1 MSMASKKNIWEIYL
15 DWKNSLPIT
24 KKDYFFHTI
33 LILDCCLILFK
44 DSYEGLIPYYS
55 FSLAIFGFDF
65 LVVTIWGISFL
76 RRLKKQDDKL
86 DYIFNRWYIV
96 LGLFPFSLFRL
107 FLLLATIKHI
117 LLILKYIQRGVKDRE
132 SFTDR
137 EFDVTFHSMF
147 VDSISDAIYL
157 NSLKRVEEVVNRLEF
172 DKITKQ
178 IIDKYEDQLKR
189 LVKES
194 IQNKSVVGKLEA
206 IPLLRGI
213 SAQLAEDVTSV
224 ILETMEAETTS
235 NITRELNL
243 FILKEMEANVKSLGL
258 DRISAK
264 KE

>member
-1 MSMASKKNIWEIYL
+1 MASKKNIWEIYQ
-15 DWKNSLPIT
+15 DWKDSLPIT
-24 KKDYFFHTI
+24 KKDYFFHII

-55 FSLAIFGFDF
+55 FSLAIFSFDF

-76 RRLKKQDDKL
+76 RRLRKQDDKL
-86 DYIFNRWYIV
+86 EYIFNRWYTV

-107 FLLLATIKHI
+107 FLLLGTIKHI
-117 LLILKYIQRGVKDRE
+117 LLILKYIQRGIKDRKN
-132 SFTDR
+132 FTDR

-172 DKITKQ
+172 EKITKQ
-178 IIDKYEDQLKR
+178 IIDKYETQLKL

-194 IQNKSVVGKLEA
+194 IQNKSVVGKLET

-224 ILETMEAETTS
+224 ILETMEAQTTA